1 MLTEKTY
8 GYEKHHSTELL
19 LLLKV
24 VNDLY
29 QSFDKDIPSVLV
41 LLDLIAAF
49 NTVNH
54 DKLLKILEREVGVEG
69 VALS

>member
-41 LLDLIAAF
+41 LLDFAAL